1 MQADKQ
7 LFQKKCRNRLK
18 VYSEKNE
25 FKISK
30 L

>member
-1 MQADKQ
+1 MQTDKQ
-7 LFQKKCRNRLK
+7 LFQKKSRNRLK